1 MSAAPLPPPARC
13 LAPRERAL
21 VVGAGGVLGSA
32 LLAEALV
39 AGRFAQVAA
48 LVAAPLAA
56 TLEGFAALPE
66 AALDAP
72 AAPVADIAFVVL
84 ERDRHAN
91 GRDDAFVRPDPAQL
105 PALAARLQA
114 AGVRRLVVVVPHAP
128 ALLPAALAQGFA
140 SQTEHAVAALDF
152 EHCVFLRAAQGATPE
167 AGRSGVERLVGWW
180 LSQLRWMIP
189 APQAAVRTV
198 RLAQLVVA
206 IGRLL
211 PATAPGTRVLAPEQL
226 ADAAREPDENQAEI
240 KLAAAL
246 ARR

>member
-1 MSAAPLPPPARC
+1 MSPPAPPSATT
-13 LAPRERAL
+13 LLPRQRAL

-39 AGRFAQVAA
+39 AGRFTRVAA
-48 LVAAPLAA
+48 LVATPLAA
-56 TLEGFAALPE
+56 TLDGFVALPE

-72 AAPVADIAFVVL
+72 GAAVADIAFVVF
-84 ERDRHAN
+84 ERERHAN
-91 GRDDAFVRPDPAQL
+91 GRDEAFVRPDPLAL
-105 PALAARLQA
+105 PALAARLLA

-152 EHCVFLRAAQGATPE
+152 EHCVFLRAAQGATPQ
-167 AGRSGVERLVGWW
+167 AGRSTVERLVGWW

-189 APQAAVRTV
+189 APQAALRTV
-198 RLAQLVVA
+198 RLAQLVVT

-211 PATAPGTRVLAPEQL
+211 PAAPTGTRVLAPEQL
-226 ADAAREPDENQAEI
+226 AEAAREPDENQAEI